1 MPDDAPHEAPAAGRH
16 ISGIQA
22 GRDVRIERST
32 VALGHATV
40 TAAVTPAE
48 HAAAVAEL
56 RTAVDLLLDELRRDE
71 ESYEDGAGLIEAAE
85 QVRAELTRDEPRRNV
100 LLRWLGYI
108 APGVH
113 MTAALAADVTAI
125 QQGVTA
131 LF

>member
-1 MPDDAPHEAPAAGRH
+1 MTDHPPHGAPGPGRH

-40 TAAVTPAE
+40 TAAMTPAE

-71 ESYEDGAGLIEAAE
+71 ESYEDGAGLVEAAE
-85 QVRAELTRDEPRRNV
+85 QVRTELSRDEPRRNV
-100 LLRWLGYI
+100 LLRWLGFL